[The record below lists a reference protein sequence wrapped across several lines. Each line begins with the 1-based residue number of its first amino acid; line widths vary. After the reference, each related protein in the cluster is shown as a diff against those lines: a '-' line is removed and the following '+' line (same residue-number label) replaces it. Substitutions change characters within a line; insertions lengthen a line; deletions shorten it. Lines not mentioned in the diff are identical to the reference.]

1 MSDANVIRVKS
12 LQFIFVRPSRT
23 DGVSGQDSNIQILEP
38 CDMRIDFTEVG
49 PTKPQNNS
57 FHRFK
62 RVLATCICRTK
73 TFVTFF
79 GLLITSKKQ
88 FTRIWPPEMWAIRIQ
103 CQPQI
108 GLFTHRKTFFP
119 EENITCRI
127 IRWSARTFVW
137 LFPTTANAYTSQWET
152 TARRYRHAWPY
163 GTRRFC
169 YNRFCTEKEQRKE
182 SHLSS

>member
-1 MSDANVIRVKS
+1 MIRVKS

-62 RVLATCICRTK
+62 RVLAMCICRTK

-108 GLFTHRKTFFP
+108 GLFTHRKTFFSRRKYHMQ
-119 EENITCRI
+119 N
-127 IRWSARTFVW
+127 
-137 LFPTTANAYTSQWET
+137 YTLK
-152 TARRYRHAWPY
+152 
-163 GTRRFC
+163 
-169 YNRFCTEKEQRKE
+169 CTHVCVTVSYDCECIYFSMRNHC
-182 SHLSS
+182 STLSSRMTLWNSSFLL